1 MLPKPHKQHMPA
13 STPPPGGVVVFAG
26 DSQRHWHCWGD
37 LLQPKANPTD
47 KKGFKTEV
55 LKPLMSAFSREG

>member
-1 MLPKPHKQHMPA
+1 VALLFSRTIHRA
-13 STPPPGGVVVFAG
+13 IGIV
-26 DSQRHWHCWGD
+26 WGE
-37 LLQPKANPTD
+37 LLQPKAHATD

>member
-1 MLPKPHKQHMPA
+1 M
-13 STPPPGGVVVFAG
+13 VW
-26 DSQRHWHCWGD
+26 DD

-55 LKPLMSAFSREG
+55 LKPEMSAFSPEG

>member
-1 MLPKPHKQHMPA
+1 VALLFLRAIHR
-13 STPPPGGVVVFAG
+13 GIGIVG
-26 DSQRHWHCWGD
+26 GD